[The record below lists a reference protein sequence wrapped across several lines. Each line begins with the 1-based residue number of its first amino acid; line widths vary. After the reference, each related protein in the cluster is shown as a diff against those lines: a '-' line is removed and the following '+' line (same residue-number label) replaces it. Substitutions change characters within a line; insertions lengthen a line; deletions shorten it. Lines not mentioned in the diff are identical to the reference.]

1 MPVLLRYISGPVL
14 FIILSF
20 AVPEFHSL
28 RYDPLMVLGFIAS
41 ILSMVAM
48 IGGFFMPVGPVK
60 WLARETDLLT
70 FFRDSSNPLSR
81 HTDDQ
86 REPKKQLSTNSN
98 KRIPSTLETSSKL

>member
-48 IGGFFMPVGPVK
+48 IGGFFMPVGLVK
-60 WLARETDLLT
+60 FSYDRNRIADL
-70 FFRDSSNPLSR
+70 FRGSSNPSSL

-86 REPKKQLSTNSN
+86 RVQKKQSSTNSN